1 MDPVMAA
8 TLARGLSFVVF
19 GLMAFWYVV
28 PWLRARGRADALVAL
43 LWVHAF
49 RHVALH
55 LVSTQRAGLPISD
68 QGRDGIMYGDVL
80 AVILAVTAIAALRY
94 RSRLAIPLVWV
105 FVAETAADFVSIFG
119 IVAREHLLRFT
130 NGMPWLIS
138 SFYVPLVMLSFA
150 LIVWQLLARWG
161 EPLTLST
168 RMEERPRRAG
178 RYDTAEADLIGAPSA
193 KSLRGD

>member
-1 MDPVMAA
+1 MAA

-19 GLMAFWYVV
+19 GLLAFWYVV

-55 LVSTQRAGLPISD
+55 LVSTQRAGFPISD
-68 QGRDGIMYGDVL
+68 YGRDRIMYGDVL
-80 AVILAVTAIAALRY
+80 AMTLALAAIAALRY

-105 FVAETAADFVSIFG
+105 FAAHTVADIVSIFD
-119 IVAREHLLRFT
+119 IVAREHLARFV
-130 NGMPWLIS
+130 NGMSWLIS
-138 SFYVPLVMLSFA
+138 CFYVPLVMVSFA

-168 RMEERPRRAG
+168 RMEERIRRAG
-178 RYDTAEADLIGAPSA
+178 RHDAAEADLIGAPSA
-193 KSLRGD
+193 AGLRGD